1 MKPEEVIKALGL
13 PSSSR
18 VDQRI
23 PKKMLI
29 DHGAPTSSDKRTIN
43 ESIEDIHWL
52 AALRPGSLGVA
63 AFKDEVREYLEIA
76 VLKVNCRPGAKV
88 QKLAQLVHR
97 AVPYPI
103 LLIQAQAKGT
113 LLSLSHLRWSQAE
126 SGKTVLDGTV
136 LMAELTKRGDLEQ
149 NFVDSLEVAR
159 NTQGNLYEFYQV
171 WIERIEAY
179 AASGVTGV
187 YETAV
192 DGGRSAIRRQALAD
206 YERIS
211 KEITQ
216 LRQLASRE
224 RQVSRRVE
232 ANLKLKQL
240 ESLLAQASA
249 KM

>member
-1 MKPEEVIKALGL
+1 MNPEEVIKALGL

-29 DHGAPTSSDKRTIN
+29 DNGAPTPSERRTIN

-52 AALRPGSLGVA
+52 AALRPGNLGVA
-63 AFKDEVREYLEIA
+63 SFKDDVREYLEIA
-76 VLKVNCRPGAKV
+76 VLMLNCRTCAKV
-88 QKLAQLVHR
+88 EKLAQLIHR
-97 AVPYPI
+97 AIPYPV
-103 LLIQAQAKGT
+103 LLIQAQATGAI
-113 LLSLSHLRWSQAE
+113 LSLSHLRWSQAE
-126 SGKTVLDGTV
+126 SGKTVLDGAV
-136 LMAELTKRGDLEQ
+136 LMAELTKQGDLERD
-149 NFVDSLEVAR
+149 FIDSLKVGR
-159 NTQGNLYEFYQV
+159 NAKGNLFEFYQA

-179 AASGVTGV
+179 AASRVTGV
-187 YETAV
+187 YVSAV
-192 DGGRSAIRRQALAD
+192 DGGRSTVRRQALAD

-211 KEITQ
+211 REIAQ